1 MKLTIGYSFLELL
14 ELTMRIDYRLIGEI
28 VALAKSFRR
37 IGNLRYSIILHYYR
51 FSNISFNMQSRKI
64 STQSYWFSTKIS
76 LQISSLAG
84 SMFSRP
90 LSYSYSSCNRSYKRR
105 VAWRR
110 EHFHFL
116 LSTARDF
123 LFYPFL

>member
-51 FSNISFNMQSRKI
+51 FSNISFNMESKKI
-64 STQSYWFSTKIS
+64 ST
-76 LQISSLAG
+76 
-84 SMFSRP
+84 
-90 LSYSYSSCNRSYKRR
+90 
-105 VAWRR
+105 
-110 EHFHFL
+110 
-116 LSTARDF
+116 
-123 LFYPFL
+123 